1 MKNRTS
7 RLLAILSVI
16 LLFVSCKKAD
26 LETRKDNGGVALYDC
41 SQERKDTYICFDSVI
56 TDSRCPTGVECV
68 WQGTALI
75 KVTFSETGKIHQ
87 FVMSLQG
94 FPSLAYPSDTTI
106 NGYRIIFTDLKPH
119 PVANRPQD
127 KATTAFFSISP

>member
-7 RLLAILSVI
+7 WLLAISVI

-26 LETRKDNGGVALYDC
+26 IETDKDNGGVALYDC
-41 SQERKDTYICFDSVI
+41 SQKSIDTYICFDSLI
-56 TDSRCPTGVECV
+56 TDSRCPAGMECI

-75 KVTFSETGKIHQ
+75 KVTFSEGDNIHH

-94 FPSLAYPSDTTI
+94 FPSLGYPSDTTI
-106 NGYRIIFTDLKPH
+106 DGYRIIFIDLKPH
-119 PVANRPQD
+119 PATNRPHGT
-127 KATTAFFSISP
+127 ATRAFFSISP